1 MGGDLSGRGY
11 IRGGEKMGG
20 GLSVHLIK
28 SYSYTVPLAVKQ
40 WPLILSVD

>member
-20 GLSVHLIK
+20 GLSGRGFVCTPDQK
-28 SYSYTVPLAVKQ
+28 
-40 WPLILSVD
+40 